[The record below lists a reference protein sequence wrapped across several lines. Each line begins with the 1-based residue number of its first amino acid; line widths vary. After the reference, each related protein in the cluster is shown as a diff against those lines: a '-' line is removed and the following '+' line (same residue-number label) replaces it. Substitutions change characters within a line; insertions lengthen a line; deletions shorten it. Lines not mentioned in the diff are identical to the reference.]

1 MEEDSV
7 KRKRTKKLIGS
18 LEFELKKM
26 KLSLA
31 EVNQLKTDLDAA
43 KQARDAIYAVVT
55 QIQGKVVTAEAALVQ
70 L

>member
-1 MEEDSV
+1 
-7 KRKRTKKLIGS
+7 
-18 LEFELKKM
+18 M

-43 KQARDAIYAVVT
+43 KQARDAIYMAVT
-55 QIQGKVVTAEAALVQ
+55 QTQGKVVTAEAALVQ